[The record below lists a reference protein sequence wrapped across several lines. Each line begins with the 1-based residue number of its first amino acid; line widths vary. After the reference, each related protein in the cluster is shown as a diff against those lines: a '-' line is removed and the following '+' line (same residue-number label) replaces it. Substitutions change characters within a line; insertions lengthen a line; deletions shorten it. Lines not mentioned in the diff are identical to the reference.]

1 MQSGSG
7 IPKRW
12 KNYWKQTGLGL
23 KTVLKKSLNAIKKLA
38 NSDVGKMMIR
48 DGIKKAPDVYR
59 LGTRKFVNLKIVNMG
74 TDLAAGYT

>member
-59 LGTRKFVNLKIVNMG
+59 LGTRKFVDSKIVNMG